1 MIRSVSALPLYPVP
15 RAEYAKID
23 WYRAVRISHAGKPLA
38 WGHSYTGKTRF
49 KEATASFPLLYL
61 APDRLTAL
69 LEVRA
74 FLGHPRTGSIVPM
87 TGRWHVAR
95 VDVRLDHV
103 VDLRTRSERTRIQ
116 TTVQELTGEWADYT
130 ERTDNSP
137 DASLMPPA
145 PTQQLGEDL
154 YRMTRC
160 QGFLTPSAANAAV
173 AVEHM
178 STPATNLHTGRAGSG
193 TTATGP
199 TEDVYSPDRFS
210 FHHRYHR
217 YRRRAR
223 NPSGGAL
230 RPHRRASHI
239 PKSPRPASR
248 DCAVHPRCGDHGRRY
263 GGTSPSRTGL
273 CSWGYMRTGSRRAGA
288 RNSRART
295 RQRDTAIPREDQI
308 GPPRQV
314 LPVQAKPEP
323 QSVCGAANH
332 HLRDRIASLNA
343 GHDLATPR
351 RGHDVHKLPARLLWC
366 LEVRRRSPQCPH
378 TIARRYAM
386 SAFRSTPCPT
396 TPTTTRQ
403 SPLTRVR
410 RRRDWTRRLWL
421 TPSTNS
427 YVMER
432 SVSVRRS
439 EWWNPSVC
447 ASCGASWRTC
457 GKPWLS
463 RRIWSSP

>member
-15 RAEYAKID
+15 RPEYAKTD

-103 VDLRTRSERTRIQ
+103 VDLRTRSEQTRIQ
-116 TTVQELTGEWADYT
+116 TTVQELTGEWADYA

-137 DASLMPPA
+137 DASSMPPA

-160 QGFLTPSAANAAV
+160 QGFLTPSAANVAV

-178 STPATNLHTGRAGSG
+178 STPATISTPAARAPALLPPAPQKMS
-193 TTATGP
+193 TPRIASVSITATI
-199 TEDVYSPDRFS
+199 DI
-210 FHHRYHR
+210 
-217 YRRRAR
+217 
-223 NPSGGAL
+223 GGAQEILQAVRYDRIVARLTFPNHQDLPAETAQCILGAAITGDVMAELL
-230 RPHRRASHI
+230 RPEPDSAPGGI
-239 PKSPRPASR
+239 CEPAAVVPVPET
-248 DCAVHPRCGDHGRRY
+248 AVHEHD
-263 GGTSPSRTGL
+263 S
-273 CSWGYMRTGSRRAGA
+273 
-288 RNSRART
+288 
-295 RQRDTAIPREDQI
+295 AIPREDQI

-332 HLRDRIASLNA
+332 HLRNRIAALNA

-432 SVSVRRS
+432 SVGVRGS
-439 EWWNPSVC
+439 ERWNPSVC
-447 ASCGASWRTC
+447 ASCGASIAAQAAN
-457 GKPWLS
+457 
-463 RRIWSSP
+463 RIG